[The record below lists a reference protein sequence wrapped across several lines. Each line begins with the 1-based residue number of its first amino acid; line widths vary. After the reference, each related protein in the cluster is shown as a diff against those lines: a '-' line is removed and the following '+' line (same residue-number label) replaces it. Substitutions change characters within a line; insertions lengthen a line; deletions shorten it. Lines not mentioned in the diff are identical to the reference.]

1 MKHTS
6 VVDKLILSGASILLL
21 CIFFVVAGCSTGAC
35 PVDSRAVYY
44 WRTTLKLSEEERRFI
59 ANNDIDV
66 VYLHLFDVR
75 DIDGELMPT
84 STLRFRDTIP
94 ASVRVIPVIFIEPGA
109 LNGSAPADS
118 LASRIISRCDKML
131 TQNGYPLSD
140 EVQIDFDWT
149 LSNRKKYYA
158 VLENAADILHSRGRR
173 LSTTIRLHQLA
184 QDPPPV
190 DRGVLMVYN
199 TGNITDFSTTNS
211 ILDCNSVKPYIRM
224 LRSYRLPLST
234 ALPVYSWD
242 VVFSGGEFKA
252 IAHSLDVADTT
263 MFLPEHDGRYR
274 CIKYGPLAMAGSRDG
289 LGGRIYPGDVVRHE
303 FVSPATLAAVFSE
316 IKSARP
322 DAVRNI
328 VLYHLDEKSILQYE
342 PEFLEKLTDGSVS
355 DWHSGAVGR

>member
-1 MKHTS
+1 MLTLIAHRFNRYIVS
-6 VVDKLILSGASILLL
+6 VLFICAMFLST
-21 CIFFVVAGCSTGAC
+21 GCSSGSGYA
-35 PVDSRAVYY
+35 DGRAVYY

-59 ANNDIDV
+59 ADNDIDV

-84 STLRFRDTIP
+84 STLSFRDTIP
-94 ASVRVIPVIFIEPGA
+94 DSVRVIPVIFIEPGA
-109 LNGSAPADS
+109 LNGSAPVDS

-131 TQNGYPLSD
+131 TQNGYPLPD

-149 LSNRKKYYA
+149 LSNRKKYYG
-158 VLENAADILHSRGRR
+158 VLENAADIMHSRGGV

-184 QDPPPV
+184 QTPPPV

-211 ILDCNSVKPYIRM
+211 ILDCNSVKPYIGM

-234 ALPVYSWD
+234 ALPIYSWD

-252 IAHSLDVADTT
+252 ISRSLEVTDTA
-263 MFLPEHDGRYR
+263 MFVPENDGRYR

-303 FVSPATLAAVFSE
+303 FVSPATLATVFSE

-342 PEFLEKLTDGSVS
+342 PEFLEKLTDGSVG
-355 DWHSGAVGR
+355 DWYSGVVGR

>member
-1 MKHTS
+1 MKHT
-6 VVDKLILSGASILLL
+6 VVDKAILSVASILLL
-21 CIFFVVAGCSTGAC
+21 CISFLAGCGTDAC
-35 PVDSRAVYY
+35 IVDNRAVYY

-59 ANNDIDV
+59 ADNDIDV

-75 DIDGELMPT
+75 DMDGELMPT
-84 STLRFRDTIP
+84 STLIFRDTLP
-94 ASVRVIPVIFIEPGA
+94 DNVRVVPVVFIELVA
-109 LNGSAPADS
+109 LNGSAAVDS

-131 TQNGYPLSD
+131 TQNGYPLPD

-158 VLENAADILHSRGRR
+158 VLENAADIMHSREGV

-184 QDPPPV
+184 QAPPPV

-199 TGNITDFSTTNS
+199 VGNITDPAENNS
-211 ILDCNSVKPYIRM
+211 ILDRKIVSAYLKA
-224 LRSYRLPLST
+224 LRSYRLPLAT
-234 ALPVYSWD
+234 ALPIYSWD

-252 IAHSLDVADTT
+252 IAHSLNVADTT

-303 FVSPATLAAVFSE
+303 FVPPATLSAVFSE
-316 IKSARP
+316 IKSVRP
-322 DAVRNI
+322 DAVKSI
-328 VLYHLDEKSILQYE
+328 VLYHLDEKSIMQYE
-342 PEFLEKLTDGSVS
+342 PEFLEKLIGGSV
-355 DWHSGAVGR
+355 GN

>member
-1 MKHTS
+1 MYTLIGHRINRCIVS
-6 VVDKLILSGASILLL
+6 VLFICAMLLS
-21 CIFFVVAGCSTGAC
+21 AGCSGGSGSTEE
-35 PVDSRAVYY
+35 RAVYY
-44 WRTTLKLSEEERRFI
+44 WRTTLKLSEKERRFI

-75 DIDGELMPT
+75 DVGGELMPS
-84 STLRFRDTIP
+84 STLSFRDTIP
-94 ASVRVIPVIFIEPGA
+94 GGVRVVPVIFIEPGA
-109 LNGSAPADS
+109 LNGSAPVDS

-131 TQNGYPLSD
+131 AQNGYPLPD

-158 VLENAADILHSRGRR
+158 VLENAVDIMHSRGGV

-199 TGNITDFSTTNS
+199 TGNITDFSEPNS
-211 ILDCNSVKPYIRM
+211 ILDHSSVKPYIGM
-224 LRSYRLPLST
+224 LRSYSLPLST
-234 ALPVYSWD
+234 ALPIYSWD

-252 IAHSLDVADTT
+252 ISRSLDVSDTA
-263 MFLPEHDGRYR
+263 MFVPEHDGRYR
-274 CIKYGPLAMAGSRDG
+274 CINYGPLAMAGSRDG

-303 FVSPATLAAVFSE
+303 FVSPATLTAVFSE
-316 IKSARP
+316 IKSTRP
-322 DAVRNI
+322 DAVKNI

-342 PEFLEKLTDGSVS
+342 PEFLEKLTGGSVS
-355 DWHSGAVGR
+355 D